1 MVAVPGQVT
10 LVIQGYED
18 LEILESLARLAG
30 DEHLTQI
37 RGFPGFRNLVAPA
50 DLPRLELQGLRC
62 IHLLLKLTEGY
73 EDLRLMRMGDK
84 HRHRHSKAASVLP
97 HLADGESWTNQVCS
111 SCLWSKW
118 FRKCYLQLQL
128 LYLAGA
134 GRNQDS
140 FLDGIP

>member
-1 MVAVPGQVT
+1 MVAVLGQVT

-30 DEHLTQI
+30 DEHLTWI

-97 HLADGESWTNQVCS
+97 HLADGESWTNQLCS
-111 SCLWSKW
+111 SCL
-118 FRKCYLQLQL
+118 
-128 LYLAGA
+128 
-134 GRNQDS
+134 
-140 FLDGIP
+140 

>member
-73 EDLRLMRMGDK
+73 EDLRMMRMGEARMGEK
-84 HRHRHSKAASVLP
+84 HIV
-97 HLADGESWTNQVCS
+97 TQM
-111 SCLWSKW
+111 
-118 FRKCYLQLQL
+118 FQ
-128 LYLAGA
+128 
-134 GRNQDS
+134 
-140 FLDGIP
+140 

>member
-111 SCLWSKW
+111 SCL
-118 FRKCYLQLQL
+118 
-128 LYLAGA
+128 
-134 GRNQDS
+134 
-140 FLDGIP
+140 